1 MGSGPSRVVTL
12 DGVDAAAVDLPCR
25 QKGRPTVLDPK
36 DLYEL
41 DPDQPE
47 PGELDAPVLVHVLSG
62 FIDAGH
68 AGRLASDHLL
78 AALDHRVIARFD
90 LDQLYDYRARRP
102 PMVFGGDR
110 WESVEMPKLE
120 LSMVQDAAGVPFL
133 ILSGPEPD
141 VQWERFIAAV
151 QQLAEHFGVRMTV
164 GLHAIP
170 MAVPHTRP
178 AGITAHAS
186 RPELVEGHP
195 PWVGRVQVPGHV
207 TGLLELRMAEQ
218 GRDAA
223 GFAVHVPHYLTQT
236 EWPEAA
242 STLVQ
247 AVGSLGGLTLPTEA
261 LDRAADEMRAAVT
274 GQIQDQPEV
283 AAVVRALEE
292 QYDAFVGARG
302 RSLLA
307 SETSELPTADELGAE
322 LERYLAEEN
331 ERRGREG

>member
-1 MGSGPSRVVTL
+1 
-12 DGVDAAAVDLPCR
+12 
-25 QKGRPTVLDPK
+25 VLDPR

-41 DPDQPE
+41 DTRQPGV
-47 PGELDAPVLVHVLSG
+47 GELDAPILIHALSG

-68 AGRLASDHLL
+68 AGRIASEHLL
-78 AALDHRVIARFD
+78 GQLEHRVLARFD

-102 PMVFGGDR
+102 PLTFAGDH
-110 WESVEMPKLE
+110 WEGVEMPTLE
-120 LSMVQDAAGVPFL
+120 LSLVKDTAGTGFL
-133 ILSGPEPD
+133 MLTGPEPD

-151 QQLAEHFGVRMTV
+151 TALAEHFGVRMTI

-178 AGITAHAS
+178 SGITAHAS
-186 RPELVEGHP
+186 RPELVEGYT

-207 TGLLELRMAEQ
+207 TGLLELRMAEK
-218 GRDAA
+218 GKDAA

-242 STLVQ
+242 STLVK
-247 AVGSLGGLTLPTEA
+247 AVGELGRLELPTQA
-261 LDRAADEMRAAVT
+261 LDHAAEEMRLAVT
-274 GQIQDQPEV
+274 SQVEEQPEV
-283 AAVVRALEE
+283 ASVVRALEE

-307 SETSELPTADELGAE
+307 SEASELPTADELGAE
-322 LERYLAEEN
+322 LERFLAEEN
-331 ERRGREG
+331 ERKGRDA